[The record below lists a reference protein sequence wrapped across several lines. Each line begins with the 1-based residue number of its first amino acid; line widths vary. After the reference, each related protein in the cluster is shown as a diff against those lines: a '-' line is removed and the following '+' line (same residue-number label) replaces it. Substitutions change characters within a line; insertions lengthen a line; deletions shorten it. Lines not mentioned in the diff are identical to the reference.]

1 MQSFQ
6 VAYHTDIGIK
16 KKTNQDSIL
25 VKAVAKNEKEVL
37 LAVLCDGMG
46 GMDKGEVASA
56 SMVRDFSEWLTDTYI
71 KQDKWNLEVIKE
83 QWIELMEGCNRRLIQ
98 YGQEGG
104 IQLGTTVTVL
114 LVNSEGDYLI
124 GHIGDTRVYHVAD
137 RIKQLTEDHT
147 FVAREIKR
155 GNMTPEQ
162 AKTDHRRNVLLQC
175 VGVNSAIEPQ
185 FVEGTIKNGEAFL
198 LCSDGLRHQCADSEL
213 LAYLPPVRFRTQDE
227 IKKALVEVV
236 ELNKQ
241 RRETD
246 NISAIY
252 VLKV

>member
-25 VKAVAKNEKEVL
+25 IKAVAKNEKEVL

-56 SMVRDFSEWLTDTYI
+56 SMVRDFSEWLTDIYI
-71 KQDKWNLEVIKE
+71 KQDGWDIETIKE
-83 QWIELMEGCNRRLIQ
+83 QWIGLMEGCNRRLIQ
-98 YGQEGG
+98 YGQESG
-104 IQLGTTVTVL
+104 IQLGTTVTAL
-114 LVNSEGDYLI
+114 LVHSEGDYLI
-124 GHIGDTRVYHVAD
+124 GHIGDTRVYHVTD
-137 RIKQLTEDHT
+137 QMDQLTEDHT

-175 VGVNSAIEPQ
+175 VGVNSTIEPQ

-213 LAYLPPVRFRTQDE
+213 LGYLSPARFRTKDE

-241 RRETD
+241 RQETD
-246 NISAIY
+246 NISVIY

>member
-46 GMDKGEVASA
+46 GMDMGEVASA